1 MEAIRQYLL
10 TVTVCGIAC
19 SVLQSFFQKKGAI
32 SGMIK
37 LLTGLV
43 LTVTILSP
51 WMKIQLGDFFVY
63 WESISKDAQ
72 VIAEDGIAQSNSEW
86 KKSIKEKTEAYIL
99 DKAAT
104 LQQELEAEVHLSEAT
119 PPVPDSVII
128 KGNVSPYAKR
138 LLKQMIQVDLGILEE
153 NQIWM

>member
-86 KKSIKEKTEAYIL
+86 KKSIKEK
-99 DKAAT
+99 
-104 LQQELEAEVHLSEAT
+104 
-119 PPVPDSVII
+119 
-128 KGNVSPYAKR
+128 R
-138 LLKQMIQVDLGILEE
+138 
-153 NQIWM
+153 